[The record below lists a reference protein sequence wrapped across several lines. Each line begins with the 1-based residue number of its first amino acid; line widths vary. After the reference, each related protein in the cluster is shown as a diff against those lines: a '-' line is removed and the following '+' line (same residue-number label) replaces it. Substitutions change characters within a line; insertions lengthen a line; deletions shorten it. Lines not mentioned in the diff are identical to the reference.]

1 MKIESIK
8 QADRNTSEHKR
19 DPQEGHKKHASRLHA
34 AGM

>member
-19 DPQEGHKKHASRLHA
+19 DPQEGPQKACE
-34 AGM
+34 